1 MVDWF
6 KLPWLINWLSYQTF
20 SEKTDNGNLITKLLQ
35 CFFCYCSSY
44 LCRTAWTYQNLS
56 TLVKCRLKLIKN
68 VNLKCQKLKYFREYI
83 YRSIIRDP
91 QSQRILNHTPWWC
104 HALPNINM
112 NSQANMI
119 KGIFLQMNSR
129 IKHSLRLLDIIINQ
143 LIIKFYILHALS
155 WPSMLTINY
164 ALPWPS
170 IYYIF

>member
-6 KLPWLINWLSYQTF
+6 KLPWLIDWLSYQTF
-20 SEKTDNGNLITKLLQ
+20 SEKRDNGNLITKLLQ

-129 IKHSLRLLDIIINQ
+129 IKHSLC
-143 LIIKFYILHALS
+143 
-155 WPSMLTINY
+155 
-164 ALPWPS
+164 
-170 IYYIF
+170 